1 MLEFKERNV
10 TEISRDLSIGT
21 QYYTNLE
28 VQSRRA
34 VENKQ
39 EVVKIG
45 GWL

>member
-10 TEISRDLSIGT
+10 TEINRDLSTGT